1 MLSQPHVPGRTQT
14 LTSGSVLYTPGVS
27 LPVVMRVLEG
37 TVKLLAH
44 LENGDSRIVRI
55 KRRGDWLGLQALAN
69 GAVPH
74 TAVAVGEVL
83 IERWPAERL
92 RGLIDGDRQLLD
104 QLLRQWQDE
113 VAEADRWLTEF
124 STGAVPARIARLINY
139 LTEFAPFADEDMIQ
153 LLTVHEI
160 GEIVSARPETVSRVL
175 AAMKREAVLQRQRTG
190 ETGTYRVDRER
201 LRSLLEG

>member
-1 MLSQPHVPGRTQT
+1 MLNQPLMPGRTQT
-14 LTSGSVLYTPGVS
+14 LSSGSLLYTPGDSVS
-27 LPVVMRVLEG
+27 VVMRVLEG

-44 LENGDSRIVRI
+44 MENGDSRIVRL
-55 KRRGDWLGLQALAN
+55 KRRGDWLGLQALAG

-83 IERWPAERL
+83 IERWPAENL
-92 RGLIDGDRQLLD
+92 RGLMDGDREYLD

-113 VAEADRWLTEF
+113 LAEADRWLTEF
-124 STGAVPARIARLINY
+124 STGPVPARIARLISY
-139 LTEFAPFADEDMIQ
+139 LAEPGPLGNEDVVH

-175 AAMKREAVLQRQRTG
+175 AAMKREAILQRWRTD
-190 ETGTYRVDRER
+190 ETGTYRVDRNR
-201 LRSLLEG
+201 LLSRLDD

>member
-1 MLSQPHVPGRTQT
+1 MLIQPQLPGRTQT
-14 LTSGSVLYTPGVS
+14 LASGSVLYTPGNS
-27 LPVVMRVLEG
+27 LATVMRVLEG
-37 TVKLLAH
+37 TVKLLGH
-44 LENGDSRIVRI
+44 LENGDSRIVRL
-55 KRRGDWLGLQALAN
+55 KRRGDWLGLQALAG

-83 IERWPAERL
+83 IERWPADNL

-113 VAEADRWLTEF
+113 LAEADRWLTEF
-124 STGAVPARIARLINY
+124 STGPVPARIARLISFLAEPGPLGN
-139 LTEFAPFADEDMIQ
+139 EDVVH

-175 AAMKREAVLQRQRTG
+175 AAMKREAILQRWRTG
-190 ETGTYRVDRER
+190 ETGTYRIDRDR
-201 LRSLLEG
+201 LLSRLGD

>member
-14 LTSGSVLYTPGVS
+14 LTSGSVLYTPGDS

-124 STGAVPARIARLINY
+124 STGAVPARIA
-139 LTEFAPFADEDMIQ
+139 
-153 LLTVHEI
+153 
-160 GEIVSARPETVSRVL
+160 
-175 AAMKREAVLQRQRTG
+175 
-190 ETGTYRVDRER
+190 
-201 LRSLLEG
+201 